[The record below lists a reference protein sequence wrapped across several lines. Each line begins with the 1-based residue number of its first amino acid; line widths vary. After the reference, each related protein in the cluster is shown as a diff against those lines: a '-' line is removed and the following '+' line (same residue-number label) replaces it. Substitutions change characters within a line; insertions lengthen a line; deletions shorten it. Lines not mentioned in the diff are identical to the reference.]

1 MSVQLATR
9 GGKYSPAGHAGSA
22 GHSQPRVCLRKSVL
36 QLVGQVQIDCRGRT
50 FPERPV
56 FRACHGPAARP
67 GAQRSQSQHG
77 GFCVAGLAGNVS
89 RAAAQGNL
97 VRKMLA
103 QGPPRPVRTLSL
115 PRQIAP
121 RKLALQLRELASCD
135 VGEALL
141 MEQLTKLLGL
151 TGMQGTAVSSRR
163 RLGGQNQHGQAISGS
178 CRHRILACLSCG
190 QRAGMAGARQWSPQ
204 RQP

>member
-9 GGKYSPAGHAGSA
+9 GGKYSPRWTRRVRW
-22 GHSQPRVCLRKSVL
+22 HSQPSVRLRKSVI
-36 QLVGQVQIDCRGRT
+36 QLVGQVQIDCRGRS

-56 FRACHGPAARP
+56 FKACHGPAARP
-67 GAQRSQSQHG
+67 DAQRSQSQHG

-121 RKLALQLRELASCD
+121 RKLALQLCELASCD
-135 VGEALL
+135 VGEASLT
-141 MEQLTKLLGL
+141 EQLTKLLGL

-178 CRHRILACLSCG
+178 CRHRILAWLSG
-190 QRAGMAGARQWSPQ
+190 RQRAGMAGVRQWSLQ
-204 RQP
+204 RQT